1 MSFFRRLPLLAWVL
15 IAIVAS
21 IARLSLSW
29 VAVRASFWV

>member
-21 IARLSLSW
+21 IALTLPTYGEG
-29 VAVRASFWV
+29 ADKA